1 MDTAGDKMPFNKEQ
15 WAEQVRAHLLSLRNV
30 FHKGDVPFLVYG
42 AVAGLTLWPLVDEV
56 LLWRLSY
63 VRFLSCILEEQEC

>member
-1 MDTAGDKMPFNKEQ
+1 MDTTGDKMPFNKEQ
-15 WAEQVRAHLLSLRNV
+15 WAEQVRAHLSSLRNW
-30 FHKGDVPFLVYG
+30 FPKTDIPFLVYG
-42 AVAGLTLWPLVDEV
+42 TVAGLILWPLVDAV